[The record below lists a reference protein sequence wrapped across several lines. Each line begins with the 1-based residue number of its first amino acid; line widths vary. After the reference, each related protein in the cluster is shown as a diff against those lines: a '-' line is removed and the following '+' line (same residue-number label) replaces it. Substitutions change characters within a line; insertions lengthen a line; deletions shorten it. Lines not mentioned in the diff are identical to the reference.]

1 MKKTQLEQ
9 IGEIP
14 CACGRVAYVEQTNR
28 KGGFIQLRCGA
39 CGVDQRTG
47 KELQAKWLE
56 SLKPIGHYHNSVEVA
71 PYNAATVEIVK
82 DTIPDT
88 KKDTIEPVLP
98 VISEPEKK
106 AAKPQVVRRE
116 AVKVQNNSVMLRTLF
131 GFGVFVVSV
140 GGAALVKEAMKL
152 KV

>member
-9 IGEIP
+9 IGELP
-14 CACGRVAYVEQTNR
+14 CGCGRLAYVEQTNR
-28 KGGFIQLRCGA
+28 KGGFVQLRCGA

-47 KELQAKWLE
+47 KELQTHWLE

-98 VISEPEKK
+98 VIQQSEEK

-116 AVKVQNNSVMLRTLF
+116 AVKVKDNSVMLRTLF
-131 GFGVFVVSV
+131 GFSVFVVSV